1 MARRLV
7 TMNEIV
13 EMIYQWHHGKSLKG
27 IQRSLG
33 VDRNTVRKYIE
44 MAQAAGVRSQE
55 PFPEET
61 ELIGRIKA
69 LTDTSVHRERPAQDL
84 ILPYRDWIEG
94 LLKAP
99 HMTAKQVWRL
109 FKEEKGISIGYCTM
123 KRYLRSQ
130 FQFGAPAVTVRM
142 EVDPGSQAQ
151 VDLGYVG
158 KMADPATGKLRKTWV
173 FIMTLSYSR
182 HRFVRFIFCQDVKNW
197 IDCHRRAFEFFGGVP
212 ATVVIDNLKTGV
224 IKADLYDPTLNRAYA
239 EMERH
244 YGFLIDPTKVG
255 APRHKG
261 KVERS
266 VPVVR
271 QHLLA
276 GRTFLDPQ
284 EANQRALVWCKEEI
298 GMQVHGTTQRKPWEV
313 FVGEEGPQL
322 KPLPTE
328 PFECPQWKPCTVH
341 PDHHIVF
348 DRSYYSLPSRY
359 IGREVWA
366 RGDSKLLQIFLQEE
380 RIKTHV
386 RAEHPGTWRTDPSD
400 YPPQKLAYL
409 MATPTYCRN
418 KAQEVGPQTEAL
430 IRKILSDH
438 AMRNL
443 RKAQAI
449 LRLSEKYGQTAMEAA
464 AQRALLFG
472 NFHYRSIKTILEKG
486 WLTPVPTT
494 PKAVAPLS
502 PLGQRFLRSPQYFAH
517 PDLSAATEGVMP

>member
-1 MARRLV
+1 
-7 TMNEIV
+7 MNEIV

-44 MAQAAGVRSQE
+44 MAQATGVRPQE

-69 LTDTSVHRERPAQDL
+69 LTDPSVHRERPAQNL

-158 KMADPATGKLRKTWV
+158 KMTDPATAKLRKTWV

-182 HRFVRFIFCQDVKNW
+182 HRFIRFIFRQDIKNW

-244 YGFLIDPTKVG
+244 YGFIIDPTKVSM
-255 APRHKG
+255 PRHKDQA
-261 KVERS
+261 S
-266 VPVVR
+266 YCTSF
-271 QHLLA
+271 
-276 GRTFLDPQ
+276 GRY
-284 EANQRALVWCKEEI
+284 
-298 GMQVHGTTQRKPWEV
+298 EV
-313 FVGEEGPQL
+313 FLERG
-322 KPLPTE
+322 T
-328 PFECPQWKPCTVH
+328 
-341 PDHHIVF
+341 
-348 DRSYYSLPSRY
+348 RSL
-359 IGREVWA
+359 
-366 RGDSKLLQIFLQEE
+366 
-380 RIKTHV
+380 
-386 RAEHPGTWRTDPSD
+386 
-400 YPPQKLAYL
+400 
-409 MATPTYCRN
+409 
-418 KAQEVGPQTEAL
+418 
-430 IRKILSDH
+430 
-438 AMRNL
+438 
-443 RKAQAI
+443 
-449 LRLSEKYGQTAMEAA
+449 
-464 AQRALLFG
+464 
-472 NFHYRSIKTILEKG
+472 
-486 WLTPVPTT
+486 
-494 PKAVAPLS
+494 
-502 PLGQRFLRSPQYFAH
+502 
-517 PDLSAATEGVMP
+517 